1 MKFIGILILFKNIY
15 LINIYLI
22 MSIQEI
28 INNIKNKNLI
38 NNNYFFGNYGDYL
51 RCGNSYIK
59 LLSEAFPNHS
69 DITTNSIIINDNDND
84 NDNDNEKQKKYKINY
99 IIKSNEIH
107 WIVSSI

>member
-1 MKFIGILILFKNIY
+1 
-15 LINIYLI
+15 

-28 INNIKNKNLI
+28 INIIKKNNLI

-69 DITTNSIIINDNDND
+69 NITKNSIVIYINNNDINNNDINNNDN
-84 NDNDNEKQKKYKINY
+84 NEKKYKINY
-99 IIKSNEIH
+99 IIKLAEVH
-107 WIVSSI
+107 WTVLII